1 MIEHD
6 DWSRG
11 EPRILAQRCNAGH
24 AWYLPRLRCPKCGG
38 EATSFEPGKI
48 GTIVALTKLHRRTD
62 SAPEVVQIALV
73 DLDDGVRLMTRA
85 SGPVTVG
92 SRITMSVAAIGP
104 NQTLLPNCEVLS
116 A

>member
-1 MIEHD
+1 MIKHD

-11 EPRILAQRCNAGH
+11 EPRILAQRCGAGH
-24 AWYLPRLRCPKCGG
+24 AWYLPRPRCPKCGG
-38 EATSFEPGKI
+38 EAMFFEPGKT

-92 SRITMSVAAIGP
+92 SRVAMSVSEIGP
-104 NQTLLPNCEVLS
+104 NQTLLPTCEVLS

>member
-1 MIEHD
+1 MIEHE

-11 EPRILAQRCNAGH
+11 EPRILAQICGAGH

-38 EATSFEPGKI
+38 DATSFEPGKT
-48 GTIVALTKLHRRTD
+48 GTVLALTRLHRRTD
-62 SAPEVVQIALV
+62 GTPEVVQIALV

-85 SGPVTVG
+85 SGSVAVG
-92 SRITMSVAAIGP
+92 SRVAVSVAEIGS
-104 NQTLLPNCEVLS
+104 NQTLLPNSEVLS